1 MNAKQ
6 VKRNVIKVTPNED
19 GRVIIKLYGK
29 EIEIDKSMVKR
40 GRAVIHKFGEEYEVV
55 IGKAA
60 TSDAETNETVS
71 DETAQSAGGGQSA
84 ESPVEED
91 AKKSEEPDEI
101 EEE

>member
-1 MNAKQ
+1 MDAKQ

-19 GRVIIKLYGK
+19 DRVVIKLYGK

-55 IGKAA
+55 IGKTA
-60 TSDAETNETVS
+60 TSNADTNETTP
-71 DETAQSAGGGQSA
+71 EEAAQNVGGEQSA
-84 ESPVEED
+84 ESLVEED
-91 AKKSEEPDEI
+91 AKKSEESDEI

>member
-1 MNAKQ
+1 MDAKQ
-6 VKRNVIKVTPNED
+6 VKRNVIKVTPNKD

-55 IGKAA
+55 IGKTA
-60 TSDAETNETVS
+60 TSNVETNETTP
-71 DETAQSAGGGQSA
+71 EEAAQNVGGEQSA
-84 ESPVEED
+84 ESTVEED
-91 AKKSEEPDEI
+91 VKKSEEPDET

>member
-1 MNAKQ
+1 MDAKQ

-29 EIEIDKSMVKR
+29 EIEIDKSMIKR

-55 IGKAA
+55 INKAA
-60 TSDAETNETVS
+60 AS
-71 DETAQSAGGGQSA
+71 DEAVEGVEGKQSVEALAPA
-84 ESPVEED
+84 EKDVEE
-91 AKKSEEPDEI
+91 SEELDDV